1 MSYRVARALLRYA
14 LGGFFR
20 QVELQGVELVPV
32 RGPVLFVANHTNA
45 FIDPL
50 VLVTEVRRPVTI
62 TLSRN
67 PLLAPLMWAM
77 GVVTFHRRVDAE
89 AGQADATRN
98 VDAIEA
104 CVRRLLGG
112 GALLI
117 FPEGVSH
124 SDPGMR
130 AFKTGAARIALAY
143 LATPGAPDLAIVPVG
158 LHFTNKD
165 RWRSEAAGLV
175 GEPIDARAWL
185 EANPVAGAA
194 EMTAAMRT
202 WIERLT
208 VNFAGEEERDLVLG
222 ADRLF
227 GYQGAPEPLDRATR
241 VDPAE
246 EVARVHRLQ
255 RGAHELRARDPERFG
270 ALSRET
276 RRLTRTL
283 NALGVDPGEVGL
295 PMHAGRVAL
304 FIVREVE
311 VLIVGFVPAAL
322 GALVHLPP
330 LVALRALVARLS
342 KDEDHPASNAVFL
355 SIPVVGHVVGDAA
368 PGGLAD
374 PSDLGRPRRRPRA
387 GLHGGRRPGLP

>member
-1 MSYRVARALLRYA
+1 M
-14 LGGFFR
+14 
-20 QVELQGVELVPV
+20 
-32 RGPVLFVANHTNA
+32 
-45 FIDPL
+45 
-50 VLVTEVRRPVTI
+50 
-62 TLSRN
+62 
-67 PLLAPLMWAM
+67 
-77 GVVTFHRRVDAE
+77 
-89 AGQADATRN
+89 
-98 VDAIEA
+98 
-104 CVRRLLGG
+104 C
-112 GALLI
+112 
-117 FPEGVSH
+117 
-124 SDPGMR
+124 

-143 LATPGAPDLAIVPVG
+143 LANPGAPDLAIVPVG

-222 ADRLF
+222 ADRRF
-227 GYQGAPEPLDRATR
+227 GYQGAPQPLDRATALILPKR
-241 VDPAE
+241 WPGRIAWSGRAPAP
-246 EVARVHRLQ
+246 RP
-255 RGAHELRARDPERFG
+255 GPRAVRRSVSRDP
-270 ALSRET
+270 
-276 RRLTRTL
+276 RLTRTL

-330 LVALRALVARLS
+330 LVALRALVARL
-342 KDEDHPASNAVFL
+342 
-355 SIPVVGHVVGDAA
+355 
-368 PGGLAD
+368 
-374 PSDLGRPRRRPRA
+374 
-387 GLHGGRRPGLP
+387 